1 MIKTDDKKKI
11 IELQKET
18 VIEFLTDHVTCKSK
32 DIAELFGMKLTR
44 SRDILNELIA
54 DDIVVAE
61 GANRSRIYRLREKY
75 TQPKELRQSLSKN
88 LCKPPK

>member
-11 IELQKET
+11 IELQKKT
-18 VIEFLTDHVTCKSK
+18 VIEYLTDHVTCKSK

-75 TQPKELRQSLSKN
+75 TQPKELRQT
-88 LCKPPK
+88 

>member
-11 IELQKET
+11 IELQKKT
-18 VIEFLTDHVTCKSK
+18 VIEYLTDHVTCKSK

-61 GANRSRIYRLREKY
+61 GANRSRTYRLREKY
-75 TQPKELRQSLSKN
+75 TQPKELRQT
-88 LCKPPK
+88 